1 MGVLL
6 LPMAKDA
13 DETRELVERFPSV
26 ATPEG
31 LALITQNL
39 ELLSFQG
46 APPEEY
52 QRYYDVQ
59 RLIARCLEIG
69 VDRAL
74 LELR

>member
-1 MGVLL
+1 
-6 LPMAKDA
+6 MAQDA

-31 LALITQNL
+31 LALITQTL
-39 ELLSFQG
+39 ERLSFQQ
-46 APPEEY
+46 ATPEEY
-52 QRYYDVQ
+52 QRYYNVQ

-69 VDRAL
+69 IDRAL